1 MQGIHALELRS
12 AAGLALRM
20 LWRHGR
26 QAVARV
32 VLRHGG
38 VPLGRLQRRRVAG
51 FVGSCCPALPL
62 LRHSAAE
69 ADAGVPAVH
78 LASVEFSDQL
88 AASVTLVL
96 H

>member
-1 MQGIHALELRS
+1 
-12 AAGLALRM
+12 
-20 LWRHGR
+20 
-26 QAVARV
+26 
-32 VLRHGG
+32 
-38 VPLGRLQRRRVAG
+38 
-51 FVGSCCPALPL
+51 LPL